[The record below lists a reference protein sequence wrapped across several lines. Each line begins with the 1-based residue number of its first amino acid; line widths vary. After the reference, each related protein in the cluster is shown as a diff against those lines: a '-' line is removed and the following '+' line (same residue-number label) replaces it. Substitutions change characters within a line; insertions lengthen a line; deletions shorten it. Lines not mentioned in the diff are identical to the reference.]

1 VKDRAEDQGEA
12 ADEQFDIDFALMSGE
27 LGHMLKDLI
36 EVLGGEAQV
45 GERAAA

>member
-1 VKDRAEDQGEA
+1 
-12 ADEQFDIDFALMSGE
+12 LMSGE
-27 LGHMLKDLI
+27 LGRMLKDLI